1 METNVDFLVIL
12 ISAGLVQGVLLALAL
27 LTLKRGNP
35 TANRVFG
42 VFLLAVSIDIGY
54 GILFYSRYILVFPH
68 LFQLNTPVPF
78 LYGPLL
84 FFYFKALVDPTY
96 RLRRRDALHGLPF
109 VLCLTYFVPQYVRS
123 SAYKLEALIDLFLGL
138 PPEAYVIGSLKRLHY
153 LVYIVLML
161 RMLQQYS
168 HRLRTQ
174 TIPTTQIQQRKQRL
188 MRGLVG
194 VFLFLWLTDVY
205 DLVFAFELVTTIDV
219 IQVAVIA
226 GFLVVATYLALR
238 QPHLF
243 SSEPTAPPTKKYA
256 TSSLK
261 PEDVRDYAEKLRGVM
276 QSEKPYR
283 DGNLTLPRLARSVS
297 LSPHLLSQLLNEH
310 VGENFAQFVNRHRI
324 EEAKAQLVDPA
335 VQHFTMAAIAEEVG
349 FNSTSAFNA
358 AFKKITGATPSQYRQ
373 QALAQPT
380 RSPSEE
386 DER

>member
-12 ISAGLVQGVLLALAL
+12 IAAGLAQGVLLALAL

-42 VFLLAVSIDIGY
+42 VFLLAVSIDVGY

-68 LFQLNTPVPF
+68 LLRFNPPVPF

-96 RLRRRDALHGLPF
+96 RVRWREALHGLPF
-109 VLCLTYFVPQYVRS
+109 VVCLAYFVPLYIRS
-123 SAYKLEALIDLFLGL
+123 ADFKLDYLIDLFLRL
-138 PPEAYVIGSLKRLHY
+138 PPESYVIGGLKRLHY
-153 LVYIVLML
+153 LIYLVLML
-161 RMLQQYS
+161 RILRHYS
-168 HRLRTQ
+168 HRLKTPTQ
-174 TIPTTQIQQRKQRL
+174 AQRRKQKL
-188 MRGLVG
+188 MRWLAG

-205 DLVFAFELVTTIDV
+205 DLAFTFELASTMDAV
-219 IQVAVIA
+219 QVVVIA
-226 GFLVVATYLALR
+226 GFLIVATYLALR
-238 QPHLF
+238 QPQLF
-243 SSEPTAPPTKKYA
+243 SSEPTASPRKKYA

-261 PEDVRDYAEKLRGVM
+261 PEDGAVYAEKLRGVM
-276 QSEKPYR
+276 QTQKPYR
-283 DGNLTLPRLARSVS
+283 DGNLTLPQLARSVS
-297 LSPHLLSQLLNEH
+297 LTPHLLSQLLNEH

-335 VQHFTMAAIAEEVG
+335 YQHFTIAAIAEEVG

-373 QALAQPT
+373 
-380 RSPSEE
+380 RSLSDGEN
-386 DER
+386 R